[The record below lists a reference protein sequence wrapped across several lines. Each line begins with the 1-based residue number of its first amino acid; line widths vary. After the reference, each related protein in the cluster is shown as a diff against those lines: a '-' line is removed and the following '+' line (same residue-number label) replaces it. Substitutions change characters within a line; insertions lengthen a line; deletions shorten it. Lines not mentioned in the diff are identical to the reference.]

1 MALLCTRALTR
12 LGASS
17 EEAASLRPTTRTA
30 NEHVSFTP
38 SPPPAPPPPAPP
50 PPPPPP
56 PAAPPAPFVAAAAA
70 AAAVA
75 GVGPSGR
82 FDRPIKA
89 FTTSRSSPA
98 LKKKGEERRAGFAP
112 TGAEGMIT
120 PLSPPAT
127 PETPGLSL
135 GSMTLSLSV
144 RLVLLVVGLALLQL
158 TL

>member
-1 MALLCTRALTR
+1 MALLCTRARTR

-17 EEAASLRPTTRTA
+17 EEAASLSPTTRTA
-30 NEHVSFTP
+30 NEHDSFTP
-38 SPPPAPPPPAPP
+38 SPPPGGPAPAPP

-98 LKKKGEERRAGFAP
+98 LKKKEEKRRFAP
-112 TGAEGMIT
+112 TGAEGVIAA
-120 PLSPPAT
+120 LSLPAT

-135 GSMTLSLSV
+135 GPVTRSLSV
-144 RLVLLVVGLALLQL
+144 VLVVVVVGLALLQL